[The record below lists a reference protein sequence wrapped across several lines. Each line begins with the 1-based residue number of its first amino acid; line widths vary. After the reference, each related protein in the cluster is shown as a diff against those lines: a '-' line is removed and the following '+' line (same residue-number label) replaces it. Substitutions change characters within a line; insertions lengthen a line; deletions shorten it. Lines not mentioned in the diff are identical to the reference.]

1 MISATRLRVSSRTNG
16 DSLITRET
24 VFLET
29 FARRATSLMVGRFSK
44 LIVARLG
51 AAADAGALERTAA
64 GARRAVFLA
73 CFLAI
78 DNPASAVLE
87 HRYYCGY
94 AVIAQPAVLC
104 MPTMRRGRSHWRK
117 SQGSE
122 HILVL

>member
-1 MISATRLRVSSRTNG
+1 MISVTRLRVSSRTNG

-29 FARRATSLMVGRFSK
+29 FASRATSLIVGLFSK

-51 AAADAGALERTAA
+51 AAADAESLERAA
-64 GARRAVFLA
+64 ADARRAVFLA

-78 DNPASAVLE
+78 YNPASAVLE

-94 AVIAQPAVLC
+94 AVITQPAVLC
-104 MPTMRRGRSHWRK
+104 MPTKGRSQNHWRK
-117 SQGSE
+117 LQLS
-122 HILVL
+122 